1 MAVFENCSIIF
12 PGKPPKP
19 APKPKIAKGERRRST
34 DKYSLWG
41 SHDPAI
47 FRDPESGVYYTYCTG
62 AIARRSQD
70 LITWENIGRVV
81 ENPPP
86 EAVEWV
92 GGNAIWAPDIIKVD
106 SEYRLYCSNSTW
118 GVRQSNIFLAVAD
131 NPEGP
136 FVPRGI
142 VLKTNDQLTV
152 NAIDANPVVDHET
165 GEHYMAY
172 GSFWGGCHIIKLD
185 PETGL
190 AAEQGIGKCIARR
203 PEWTDCAIEG
213 PYIIYNPDTEYYYL
227 FVSYGSLASDY
238 NIRVGRSKSITGPY
252 LDHNGRDLTDLD
264 DDTNAVGCMIAA
276 GYRFNS
282 GPGWM
287 APGHNSVLRD
297 ADGRW
302 YLVCHVREHDFTK
315 RQISTMHIYQMYWL
329 NGWPVI
335 NPQCYAGER
344 IQSVDKKWIV
354 GDYERIKL
362 RPQVPQGVIT
372 SVPMTLSENG
382 EFRCCSLKGKWNQI
396 DEYMIKISY
405 GSFEEILM
413 VTPAWDWQENEPTLC
428 LTGMDQFGTAVWGK
442 KV

>member
-1 MAVFENCSIIF
+1 
-12 PGKPPKP
+12 
-19 APKPKIAKGERRRST
+19 
-34 DKYSLWG
+34 
-41 SHDPAI
+41 
-47 FRDPESGVYYTYCTG
+47 
-62 AIARRSQD
+62 
-70 LITWENIGRVV
+70 
-81 ENPPP
+81 
-86 EAVEWV
+86 
-92 GGNAIWAPDIIKVD
+92 
-106 SEYRLYCSNSTW
+106 
-118 GVRQSNIFLAVAD
+118 
-131 NPEGP
+131 
-136 FVPRGI
+136 
-142 VLKTNDQLTV
+142 
-152 NAIDANPVVDHET
+152 
-165 GEHYMAY
+165 
-172 GSFWGGCHIIKLD
+172 
-185 PETGL
+185 
-190 AAEQGIGKCIARR
+190 
-203 PEWTDCAIEG
+203 
-213 PYIIYNPDTEYYYL
+213 
-227 FVSYGSLASDY
+227 
-238 NIRVGRSKSITGPY
+238 
-252 LDHNGRDLTDLD
+252 
-264 DDTNAVGCMIAA
+264 MIAA

-302 YLVCHVREHDFTK
+302 YLVCHVREHDFTE

-442 KV
+442 KFDRGVMDHAEYA